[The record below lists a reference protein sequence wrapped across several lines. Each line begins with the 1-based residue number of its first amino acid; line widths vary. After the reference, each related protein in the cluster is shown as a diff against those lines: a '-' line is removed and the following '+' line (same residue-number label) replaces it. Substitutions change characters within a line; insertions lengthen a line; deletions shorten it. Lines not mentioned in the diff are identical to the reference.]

1 METELL
7 AFIWKIC
14 YNKYVTKQEISF
26 LGIPEKGLS
35 CTNIIYNPQGRE
47 VNIMKQETI
56 TKAVKVINRNIKFYQ
71 RKLTYQLE
79 LRAEA
84 EFDNGNLKVASFGD
98 YESNIQKYEIILA
111 DLATIKRA
119 INNNQTSVKIFG
131 TADNRGYIY
140 IETSNALKKA
150 GFDWDADGF
159 TGEMW
164 LACIEEW
171 EEEYKKEEERMAMQL
186 NGLMAEFEE

>member
-1 METELL
+1 M
-7 AFIWKIC
+7 
-14 YNKYVTKQEISF
+14 SF
-26 LGIPEKGLS
+26 LGIPERELS

-79 LRAEA
+79 MRAEA
-84 EFDNGNLKVASFGD
+84 EFDNGNLKVTSFGD

-119 INNNQTSVKIFG
+119 IKNNQTSVKIFG
-131 TADNRGYIY
+131 TAENRSYIY
-140 IETSNALKKA
+140 IETSRALREA
-150 GFDWDADGF
+150 GFDTDGDGF
-159 TGEMW
+159 GGETY
-164 LACIEEW
+164 LLPIDEW
-171 EEEYKKEEERMAMQL
+171 EEEWVEGTPESWSVFEEEQMAMQL
-186 NGLMAEFEE
+186 NGLMAEFEN